1 VFKKLIVILLLFTQV
16 LCAQK
21 SAVQQLRR
29 QLAKEQDSIVYT
41 NVLNELGMKWHLI
54 NADSCFWFAV
64 QARDVANRLNYRKG
78 IADALNNLSIA
89 YALKANI
96 KQAIEYEGKALV
108 YYRQLEDN
116 SNICQVTMNMSVFH
130 TLAGMNE
137 TGEQYLYQAMDLG
150 KKLVYDSIYSLVLIN
165 YALRFNAD
173 STKRDS
179 VQWAIQ
185 KAKQIASHYPGCS
198 RDLYYIHAF
207 EADNLFR
214 KGEPGKAVAWINSL
228 ATQAQKDG
236 LIYVAID
243 ILQHIEN
250 YYNQGYQL
258 DVIPYKEKMY
268 ALGKI
273 AGYTDL
279 MLPQVISLYRYYTRV
294 RNAAKMAEYGHELW
308 TLTDRQELMKDSRHV
323 NYLDYFLKE
332 QELNEWHLSNKVQTE
347 KLARAN
353 TQRLARRKLIAFLF
367 ALLMLLGGFTFSR
380 YRSYQYLRQQEELLA
395 NMNAAISDK
404 NRQLQVQDDFKN
416 KLISV
421 VAHDF
426 REPLQNII
434 RVSALFRN
442 GDADPALRQKLIKDT
457 EHSSRKTLEI
467 FDNIL
472 RWIKSQLSGFVY
484 APAPCNLKDMFSGVI
499 AEIPEGL
506 QVAGDQA
513 MLQFVHRSLLQ
524 GATTL
529 GKDVRVVAEQEA
541 ERVKVM
547 VISSPTVLTAQQA
560 ANLFA
565 YEDAVY
571 SVQGEGEEL
580 AMRFI
585 ICKDFMDKMGGQI
598 WANVT
603 GEQLQLM
610 YALPS
615 FS

>member
-1 VFKKLIVILLLFTQV
+1 MLLITQV
-16 LCAQK
+16 VCAQK
-21 SAVQQLRR
+21 SAVQQLRQ
-29 QLAKEQDSIVYT
+29 QLSQAQDSTVYT
-41 NVLNELGMKWHLI
+41 DVLNELSMKWHLS
-54 NADSCFWFAV
+54 NADSCFWYAV
-64 QARDVANRLNYRKG
+64 QARDLANRLNYRKG
-78 IADALNNLSIA
+78 VADALNNLSIA

-96 KQAIEYEGKALV
+96 KQAIEYESKALV
-108 YYRQLEDN
+108 YYRQLDDN
-116 SNICQVTMNMSVFH
+116 SNVCQVLMNMSVFH
-130 TLAGMNE
+130 SLAGMNE
-137 TGEQYLYQAMDLG
+137 TGEQYLYQAMEMG

-165 YALRFNAD
+165 YAIRFNND
-173 STKRDS
+173 STLKDS
-179 VQWAIQ
+179 VQWAIKQ
-185 KAKQIASHYPGCS
+185 AKKIASHYPGCA

-214 KGEPGKAVAWINSL
+214 NGQQAKAVAWINSL

-243 ILQHIEN
+243 ILNHIES

-258 DVIPYKEKMY
+258 DVIPYKEKIY

-273 AGYTDL
+273 AGYSDL
-279 MLPQVISLYRYYTRV
+279 MLPQVTSIYRYYTKV
-294 RNAAKMAEYGHELW
+294 HNEAKMAEYGHELW
-308 TLTDRQELMKDSRHV
+308 TLTDRQEVMKDSRHV

-353 TQRLARRKLIAFLF
+353 TQRLARRKLIAFLMGV
-367 ALLMLLGGFTFSR
+367 LMILGGFTFSR
-380 YRSYQYLRQQEELLA
+380 YRSYRYLRQQEDLLA
-395 NMNAAISDK
+395 NMNAEISDK

-442 GDADPALRQKLIKDT
+442 GDADPALRQQLTKDT
-457 EHSSRKTLEI
+457 ENSSRKTLEI

-484 APAPCNLKDMFSGVI
+484 APAPCDLNEMFSGVLT
-499 AEIPEGL
+499 EMPDGL
-506 QVAGDQA
+506 QVAGDQE

-524 GATTL
+524 GAATL
-529 GKDVRVVAEQEA
+529 GKDIKVVAVQEA
-541 ERVKVM
+541 DRVKVM
-547 VISSPTVLTAQQA
+547 IISTPTVLTAQQA
-560 ANLFA
+560 TGLFA

-598 WANVT
+598 WANVA
-603 GEQLQLM
+603 GEQLQLI

-615 FS
+615 FR

>member
-1 VFKKLIVILLLFTQV
+1 MFKKLIVILLLITQV
-16 LCAQK
+16 VCAQK
-21 SAVQQLRR
+21 SAVQQLRQR
-29 QLAKEQDSIVYT
+29 LMTEQDSTVYT
-41 NVLNELGMKWHLI
+41 DVLNELSMKWHLS
-54 NADSCFWFAV
+54 NADSCFWYAV
-64 QARDVANRLNYRKG
+64 QARDLASRLDYRKG
-78 IADALNNLSIA
+78 AADALNNLSIA
-89 YALKANI
+89 YALKANV
-96 KQAIEYEGKALV
+96 KQAIEYENKALM
-108 YYRQLEDN
+108 YYRQLDDN
-116 SNICQVTMNMSVFH
+116 SNACQVLMNMSVFYS
-130 TLAGMNE
+130 LAGMNE
-137 TGEQYLYQAMDLG
+137 TGEQYLYQAMDIG

-165 YALRFNAD
+165 YAIRFNND
-173 STKRDS
+173 TTRRDS
-179 VQWAIQ
+179 VQWAIKQ
-185 KAKQIASHYPGCS
+185 AKKIAGHYPGCV

-214 KGEPGKAVAWINSL
+214 NGQQAKAVAWINSL
-228 ATQAQKDG
+228 AAHAQKDG

-243 ILQHIEN
+243 ILEHIEG
-250 YYNQGYQL
+250 YNSQGYQL
-258 DVIPYKEKMY
+258 DIIPYKERIY

-279 MLPQVISLYRYYTRV
+279 MLPQVISIYRYYTKAH
-294 RNAAKMAEYGHELW
+294 NAAKMAEYGHELW
-308 TLTDRQELMKDSRHV
+308 TLTDRQEVMKDSRHV

-332 QELNEWHLSNKVQTE
+332 QELNEWHLSNKVQQE

-353 TQRLARRKLIAFLF
+353 TQRLARRKLIAFLLGI
-367 ALLMLLGGFTFSR
+367 LLILGGFTFTR
-380 YRSYQYLRQQEELLA
+380 YRSYRYLRQQEELLA
-395 NMNAAISDK
+395 NMNAEISDK

-442 GDADPALRQKLIKDT
+442 GDAEAVLRQQLIRDT
-457 EHSSRKTLEI
+457 ENSSRKTLEI

-484 APAPCNLKDMFSGVI
+484 APAPCDLKEMFSGVLT
-499 AEIPEGL
+499 EIPEGL
-506 QVAGDQA
+506 QVAGDYE

-524 GATTL
+524 GAATL
-529 GKDVRVVAEQEA
+529 GKEIKVVAEQEA

-547 VISSPTVLTAQQA
+547 VISYPTVLTAQQA
-560 ANLFA
+560 TGLFA

-585 ICKDFMDKMGGQI
+585 ICKDFMDKMGGHI
-598 WANVT
+598 WANVA
-603 GEQLQLM
+603 GEQLQLI

>member
-1 VFKKLIVILLLFTQV
+1 
-16 LCAQK
+16 
-21 SAVQQLRR
+21 
-29 QLAKEQDSIVYT
+29 
-41 NVLNELGMKWHLI
+41 M
-54 NADSCFWFAV
+54 
-64 QARDVANRLNYRKG
+64 
-78 IADALNNLSIA
+78 
-89 YALKANI
+89 
-96 KQAIEYEGKALV
+96 
-108 YYRQLEDN
+108 
-116 SNICQVTMNMSVFH
+116 
-130 TLAGMNE
+130 
-137 TGEQYLYQAMDLG
+137 
-150 KKLVYDSIYSLVLIN
+150 
-165 YALRFNAD
+165 
-173 STKRDS
+173 
-179 VQWAIQ
+179 
-185 KAKQIASHYPGCS
+185 
-198 RDLYYIHAF
+198 
-207 EADNLFR
+207 
-214 KGEPGKAVAWINSL
+214 AWINSL

>member
-1 VFKKLIVILLLFTQV
+1 MLLITQV
-16 LCAQK
+16 VCAQK
-21 SAVQQLRR
+21 SAVQQLRQR
-29 QLAKEQDSIVYT
+29 LMTEQDSTVYT
-41 NVLNELGMKWHLI
+41 DVLNELSMKWHLS
-54 NADSCFWFAV
+54 NADSCFWYAV
-64 QARDVANRLNYRKG
+64 QARDLASRLDYRKG
-78 IADALNNLSIA
+78 AADALNNLSIA
-89 YALKANI
+89 YALKANV
-96 KQAIEYEGKALV
+96 KQAIEYENKALM
-108 YYRQLEDN
+108 YYRQLDDN
-116 SNICQVTMNMSVFH
+116 SNACQVLMNMSVFYS
-130 TLAGMNE
+130 LAGMNE
-137 TGEQYLYQAMDLG
+137 TGEQYLYQAMDIG

-165 YALRFNAD
+165 YAIRFNND
-173 STKRDS
+173 TTRRDS
-179 VQWAIQ
+179 VQWAIKQ
-185 KAKQIASHYPGCS
+185 AKKIAGHYPGCV

-214 KGEPGKAVAWINSL
+214 NGQQAKAVAWINSL
-228 ATQAQKDG
+228 AAHAQKDG

-243 ILQHIEN
+243 ILEHIEG
-250 YYNQGYQL
+250 YNSQGYQL
-258 DVIPYKEKMY
+258 DIIPYKERIY

-279 MLPQVISLYRYYTRV
+279 MLPQVISIYRYYTKAH
-294 RNAAKMAEYGHELW
+294 NAAKMAEYGHELW
-308 TLTDRQELMKDSRHV
+308 TLTDRQEVMKDSRHV

-332 QELNEWHLSNKVQTE
+332 QELNEWHLSNKVQQE

-353 TQRLARRKLIAFLF
+353 TQRLARRKLIAFLLGI
-367 ALLMLLGGFTFSR
+367 LLILGGFTFTR
-380 YRSYQYLRQQEELLA
+380 YRSYRYLRQQEELLA
-395 NMNAAISDK
+395 NMNAEISDK

-442 GDADPALRQKLIKDT
+442 GDAEAVLRQQLIRDT
-457 EHSSRKTLEI
+457 ENSSRKTLEI

-484 APAPCNLKDMFSGVI
+484 APAPCDLKEMFSGVLT
-499 AEIPEGL
+499 EIPEGL
-506 QVAGDQA
+506 QVAGDYE

-524 GATTL
+524 GAATL
-529 GKDVRVVAEQEA
+529 GKEIKVVAEQEA

-547 VISSPTVLTAQQA
+547 VISYPTVLTAQQA
-560 ANLFA
+560 TGLFA

-585 ICKDFMDKMGGQI
+585 ICKDFMDKMGGHI
-598 WANVT
+598 WANVA
-603 GEQLQLM
+603 GEQLQLI

>member
-1 VFKKLIVILLLFTQV
+1 LLLVTQV
-16 LCAQK
+16 VCAQK
-21 SAVQQLRR
+21 SAVQQLRS
-29 QLAKEQDSIVYT
+29 QLSKAQDSIIYT
-41 NVLNELGMKWHLI
+41 NVLNELSMKWHLI
-54 NADSCFWFAV
+54 NADSCFWYAV
-64 QARDVANRLNYRKG
+64 QARDVANRLNYRRG

-96 KQAIEYEGKALV
+96 KQAIEYESKALV

-130 TLAGMNE
+130 SLAGMNE
-137 TGEQYLYQAMDLG
+137 TGEQYLYQAMDMG

-165 YALRFNAD
+165 YAMRFNND

-179 VQWAIQ
+179 VQWAIKQ
-185 KAKQIASHYPGCS
+185 AKKIASHYPGCS

-207 EADNLFR
+207 ESDNLFR
-214 KGEPGKAVAWINSL
+214 KGDQAKAVAWINAL
-228 ATQAQKDG
+228 AMQAQKEG

-258 DVIPYKEKMY
+258 DIIPYKERIF

-279 MLPQVISLYRYYTRV
+279 MLPQVISIYRHYAKV
-294 RNAAKMAEYGHELW
+294 HNAAKMAEYGHELW
-308 TLTDRQELMKDSRHV
+308 LLTDRQELMKDSRHV

-353 TQRLARRKLIAFLF
+353 TQRLARVKLIAFL
-367 ALLMLLGGFTFSR
+367 AGLSMILGGFTFSR
-380 YRSYQYLRQQEELLA
+380 YRSYRYLKQQEELLA
-395 NMNAAISDK
+395 NMNAEISDK

-434 RVSALFRN
+434 KVSALFRN
-442 GDADPALRQKLIKDT
+442 GDADLILRQKLIRET
-457 EHSSRKTLEI
+457 ENNSRKTLEI

-484 APAPCNLKDMFSGVI
+484 APAPCNLKEMFSGMV
-499 AEIPEGL
+499 ADIPEDL
-506 QVAGDQA
+506 QVAGDQE

-524 GATTL
+524 GAATL
-529 GKDVRVVAEQEA
+529 GKDIRVVAEQEA
-541 ERVKVM
+541 ERIKVM
-547 VISSPTVLTAQQA
+547 VISAPTVLTAQQA
-560 ANLFA
+560 MNLFA

-598 WANVT
+598 WANVS
-603 GEQLQLM
+603 GKELHLI

>member
-1 VFKKLIVILLLFTQV
+1 MLLITQV
-16 LCAQK
+16 VCAQK
-21 SAVQQLRR
+21 SAVQQLRQR
-29 QLAKEQDSIVYT
+29 LVKEEDSTVYT
-41 NVLNELGMKWHLI
+41 DVLNELSMKWHLS
-54 NADSCFWFAV
+54 NADSCFWYAV
-64 QARDVANRLNYRKG
+64 QARDLANRLNYRKG
-78 IADALNNLSIA
+78 VADALNNLSIA

-96 KQAIEYEGKALV
+96 KQAIEYENKALV
-108 YYRQLEDN
+108 YYRQLDDN
-116 SNICQVTMNMSVFH
+116 SNVCQVLMNMSVFH
-130 TLAGMNE
+130 SLAGMNE
-137 TGEQYLYQAMDLG
+137 TGEQYLYQAMDIG
-150 KKLVYDSIYSLVLIN
+150 RKLVYDSIYSLVLIN
-165 YALRFNAD
+165 YATRFDND
-173 STKRDS
+173 SSRRDS
-179 VQWAIQ
+179 VQWAIRQ
-185 KAKQIASHYPGCS
+185 AKNIAGHYAGCA
-198 RDLYYIHAF
+198 RDLYLIHAF

-214 KGEPGKAVAWINSL
+214 KGEQAKAVAWINSL

-243 ILQHIEN
+243 ILQHIEH
-250 YYNQGYQL
+250 YYNAGYQL
-258 DVIPYKEKMY
+258 DVIPYKEKIY

-279 MLPQVISLYRYYTRV
+279 MLPQVISIYRYYAKV
-294 RNAAKMAEYGHELW
+294 HNAPKMAEYGHELW
-308 TLTDRQELMKDSRHV
+308 TLTDRQEVMKDSRHV

-353 TQRLARRKLIAFLF
+353 TQRLARRKLIAFL
-367 ALLMLLGGFTFSR
+367 LGVLMILGGFTFTR
-380 YRSYQYLRQQEELLA
+380 YRSYRYLRQQEELLA
-395 NMNAAISDK
+395 NMNAEISDK

-434 RVSALFRN
+434 RVAALFKN
-442 GDADPALRQKLIKDT
+442 GDADPLLRQQLIRDT
-457 EHSSRKTLEI
+457 ENSSRKTLEI

-484 APAPCNLKDMFSGVI
+484 APAPCDLSDMFTGVLTD
-499 AEIPEGL
+499 IPEGL
-506 QVAGDQA
+506 QVAGDCE
-513 MLQFVHRSLLQ
+513 MLHFVHRSLLQ
-524 GATTL
+524 GAATL
-529 GKDVRVVAEQEA
+529 GRDIKVVAMQEA
-541 ERVKVM
+541 DRVKVM
-547 VISSPTVLTAQQA
+547 VISAPTVLTAQQA
-560 ANLFA
+560 TGLFA

-585 ICKDFMDKMGGQI
+585 ICKDFIDKMGGQI
-598 WANVT
+598 WANVA
-603 GEQLQLM
+603 GEQLQLI